1 MSSGWM
7 NNDAEGAVGPPEP
20 QGSGTEMRYSVR
32 PRVRF
37 DAARYVKELT
47 QAGQH
52 FVRNGLVANPANAA
66 AAETRRER
74 RLPLKAAAALI
85 YEHLTERSKT
95 DQPLYEDIIQAGL
108 GEPMAQ
114 WRMKAVIETLLVE
127 YRLHVEPST
136 LIAPLT
142 PTECIFAETCGA
154 GLIEDLYRLPD
165 VEEVQVIGADIFLLK
180 GGRMERHSRTFSSLE
195 DVLRLQDRLALCGK
209 KPINERKP
217 FVQSYM
223 WNRSRLVM
231 TRPPYSDVPSIHIRN
246 FIVKDV
252 TLSQLV
258 GLQTLN
264 EPMAELLR
272 LLVRHH
278 ASLLIGGG
286 TATGKTTFLFALA
299 GEIPES
305 ERIRTLEKEF
315 EVALRERLRGKRNI
329 LAVREVED
337 IQLSME
343 ESFKPLLVMSP
354 HWVIVGEAKGAEV
367 AQMVQG
373 ALRGHDMM
381 GTMHTK
387 YRDSFVSDVVD
398 MIKQDGRHHDAGDAM
413 RRVARAFNVL
423 IFLRLVNVAG
433 RPVRVVTEITELS
446 VNERQ
451 EVCVRPLVEWDY
463 AAQTWRFT
471 GQRFSKS
478 LTDHLLAGGAQPG
491 DFQALGVWDE

>member
-1 MSSGWM
+1 MWQTRQTQQRRKP
-7 NNDAEGAVGPPEP
+7 AENGA
-20 QGSGTEMRYSVR
+20 
-32 PRVRF
+32 
-37 DAARYVKELT
+37 
-47 QAGQH
+47 
-52 FVRNGLVANPANAA
+52 PA
-66 AAETRRER
+66 
-74 RLPLKAAAALI
+74 KAAAALI

-286 TATGKTTFLFALA
+286 TATGKTTFYSHWPVKFPNRNGSGPWRRSSRWRCAS
-299 GEIPES
+299 GCGGS
-305 ERIRTLEKEF
+305 ETFWRYGKWRT
-315 EVALRERLRGKRNI
+315 
-329 LAVREVED
+329 
-337 IQLSME
+337 S
-343 ESFKPLLVMSP
+343 SFP
-354 HWVIVGEAKGAEV
+354 W
-367 AQMVQG
+367 
-373 ALRGHDMM
+373 
-381 GTMHTK
+381 
-387 YRDSFVSDVVD
+387 
-398 MIKQDGRHHDAGDAM
+398 
-413 RRVARAFNVL
+413 
-423 IFLRLVNVAG
+423 
-433 RPVRVVTEITELS
+433 
-446 VNERQ
+446 
-451 EVCVRPLVEWDY
+451 
-463 AAQTWRFT
+463 
-471 GQRFSKS
+471 KS
-478 LTDHLLAGGAQPG
+478 RSSRC
-491 DFQALGVWDE
+491 WS